1 MDRVKHFLQS
11 FSPEY
16 GLKKKASLRL
26 QLVQVAVLIEVPLNE
41 VVSANY

>member
-1 MDRVKHFLQS
+1 LQS

-26 QLVQVAVLIEVPLNE
+26 QTVQMTAPIERSHQLKLFLT
-41 VVSANY
+41 NY